1 MDHFMSNMEALN
13 QALWKLRVTFITHIH
28 GDH

>member
-1 MDHFMSNMEALN
+1 MSNLEALN